1 MLRDWAVSC
10 SKCLRLKAVSE
21 KLLKNSSL
29 TSQALGGVL
38 KDSNEDNE
46 DNEDNE
52 VSMFLH
58 SAHQLWS
65 VTSCLD
71 RATAMVDHRL
81 SGQ

>member
-46 DNEDNE
+46 

-65 VTSCLD
+65 VTSRLD
-71 RATAMVDHRL
+71 DATAMVDHRL

>member
-21 KLLKNSSL
+21 KLLNNSSL

-46 DNEDNE
+46 
-52 VSMFLH
+52 VSMFCIVL
-58 SAHQLWS
+58 
-65 VTSCLD
+65 TTGLD
-71 RATAMVDHRL
+71 HATAMVDHRL

>member
-46 DNEDNE
+46 DNE

-65 VTSCLD
+65 VTSRLD
-71 RATAMVDHRL
+71 HATAMVDHRL